1 MAEKKK
7 TKKRITKKKVNEGI
21 GDKVEKVLKKTGVDK
36 MAKFLMGEDCG
47 CEERKQK
54 LNEMF
59 ARFTEPECLQE
70 DEYKWLQDW
79 YSEERNI
86 MKQSQQDAFIKIYKR
101 VFRIRGKVSTHCPSC
116 MRDYLGK
123 MKKLFDTYQDEK
135 K

>member
-7 TKKRITKKKVNEGI
+7 TKKRIIKKKVNEGV

-36 MAKFLMGEDCG
+36 VAKFILGEDCG

-54 LNEMF
+54 LNQMF

-70 DEYKWLQDW
+70 DEYKWLQNW
-79 YSEERNI
+79 YGEERNI
-86 MKQSQQDAFIKIYKR
+86 MKQSQQDTFIKIYKR

-123 MKKLFDTYQDEK
+123 MKKLFDTYEDDK